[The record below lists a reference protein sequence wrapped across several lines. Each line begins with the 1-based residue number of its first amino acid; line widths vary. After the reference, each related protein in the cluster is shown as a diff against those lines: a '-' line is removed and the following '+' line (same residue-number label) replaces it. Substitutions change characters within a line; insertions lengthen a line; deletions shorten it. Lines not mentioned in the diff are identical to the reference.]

1 MAYDQLAADWRHRD
15 QLTWQLPS
23 VLIAV
28 SGALISAVYGVDNL
42 PPDVKTFLLAAGSV
56 FTALLTIAL
65 GQNLYYQ
72 TVGEVLMDKIADG
85 SEVKVSCLPKRKGNE
100 PTFLQLCGKVILKSG
115 STTMF
120 LLGALLTGC
129 LGSLIGHLDREID
142 FSWVFGIVI
151 LLIFITTLANWIV
164 FKIHNQP

>member
-1 MAYDQLAADWRHRD
+1 MKYDQLAADWRHRD

-28 SGALISAVYGVDNL
+28 SGALISAVYGVEKL
-42 PPDVKTFLLAAGSV
+42 PPDVKTLLLVAGSI
-56 FTALLTIAL
+56 FTGLLTIAL

-85 SEVKVSCLPKRKGNE
+85 SEVKVSCLPKRKGDE
-100 PTFLQLCGKVILKSG
+100 PTFLQLFGKVILKGG

-120 LLGALLTGC
+120 LLGALLTGF
-129 LGSLIGHLDREID
+129 LGSLSGHLDGKID
-142 FSWVFGIVI
+142 FASVFGIAS
-151 LLIFITTLANWIV
+151 LLVFITTLANFIV
-164 FKIHNQP
+164 FRIHNQP